1 MSSKLYKNMKLG
13 FFVSTGMA
21 LLILLLYFI
30 GKNRNLF
37 GSNFVLKA
45 RFENVQGLKDG
56 NNVRYAGIDVGSV
69 SKIKFINDTVVEV
82 FMNIENKMKKI
93 IRKNALVSIG
103 TDGLVGNK
111 VVNISSIRKQS
122 PLVQENDVLITRKPI
137 DTDDMLRTLFKT
149 NNDIAIIA
157 ENLKQTIMQ
166 INESTALWNFLKDD
180 FVPKKLHSFV
190 FNLDVASKKT
200 NLILDDAKIAIDK
213 ITNGSGTISTLLYDT
228 VLSNDLRNIV
238 KNINN
243 AGSQADELARK
254 INILTNKID
263 ADINQG
269 YGPIH
274 ALLKDSTIVH
284 SINRSMNNIEKAT
297 DRFNIYME
305 ALKHNFLFRGYFKKI
320 EKNK

>member
-1 MSSKLYKNMKLG
+1 MSSKLYKNIKLG

>member
-69 SKIKFINDTVVEV
+69 SKIRFINDTVVEV

>member
-1 MSSKLYKNMKLG
+1 MSSKLYKNIKLG

-69 SKIKFINDTVVEV
+69 SKIRFINDTVVEV

>member
-1 MSSKLYKNMKLG
+1 MKLG